1 MCISLD
7 VFVTRCYDV
16 TGKFSSSFIG
26 LCWKKTLKSLTQQ
39 TICVQNIRKLKRSV
53 MTSSSHLKC
62 GSEKWIFLF
71 EYSGWF
77 LMGSTRCMFTGFD
90 FWCDFIFNIEN
101 VVWNKMCKKKRMH
114 LTKSNVSKMA
124 KNGKFFMDF
133 WIEFYVCVSVEKKEE
148 LYYVI
153 FFFDNIY
160 KQKQHTRHTGHKETE
175 NHFYIDKS
183 NTQST

>member
-77 LMGSTRCMFTGFD
+77 PMGSTRCMFTGFD

-101 VVWNKMCKKKRMH
+101 VVWNKMCKKADAFDQIKCIG
-114 LTKSNVSKMA
+114 
-124 KNGKFFMDF
+124 NGKKWQIFYGFLN
-133 WIEFYVCVSVEKKEE
+133 WILRLCISKK
-148 LYYVI
+148 
-153 FFFDNIY
+153 
-160 KQKQHTRHTGHKETE
+160 K
-175 NHFYIDKS
+175 
-183 NTQST
+183 